1 MAVPEDPFN
10 GKKKCMTLDDPIRV
24 QIEQKIGQSA
34 NQADLEV
41 EFDNV
46 MKSTMG
52 QTTSKVLKD
61 CIPTGLVKRFPKNL
75 ISAMV

>member
-10 GKKKCMTLDDPIRV
+10 GQKKCLTLDDPIRV
-24 QIEQKIGQSA
+24 SLENKIGQSA
-34 NQADLEV
+34 NHEELEV

-52 QTTSKVLKD
+52 KTTAKVLKD